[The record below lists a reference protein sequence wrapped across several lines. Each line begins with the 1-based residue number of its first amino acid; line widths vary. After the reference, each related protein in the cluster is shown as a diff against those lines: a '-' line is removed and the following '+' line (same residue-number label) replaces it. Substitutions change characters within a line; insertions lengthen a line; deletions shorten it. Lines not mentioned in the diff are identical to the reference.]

1 MTCHRRRAMLEARMP
16 PRPGTN
22 LGVMVVA
29 ALVLGSWAACGEGGV
44 TGAAGTGGATGNG
57 ANSSNGSGGTVN
69 IGGGT
74 PMFETDIVPIMAS
87 SCGSGAKACHA
98 QNAYAP
104 TPSMGCRGWLS
115 LEDKPLG
122 SEFCDENGVCTP
134 TPPCPDLELYRR
146 LLDLTSWEECNGQGI
161 PYIKPCDPDGSY
173 VWNKIQGSPLCGPAD
188 QSDQMPPDE
197 VMDPIA
203 KETIRVW
210 ILAGAPRVDGTVDA
224 CASTTTTS
232 TGSAMAQVPIA
243 LITHPG
249 DGEVR
254 ASATPVP
261 FIGEATD
268 PQDGPLTGAA
278 LVWSSSLDGPIGT
291 GETFNFQLSAG
302 THTITLE
309 ATDSD
314 GNVATDVV
322 VNLQMTP

>member
-1 MTCHRRRAMLEARMP
+1 MLEAWTSMR
-16 PRPGTN
+16 PR
-22 LGVMVVA
+22 LGLNVVVLA
-29 ALVLGSWAACGEGGV
+29 ALAAGSWGACDDTGTPGSGGV
-44 TGAAGTGGATGNG
+44 GGADGSG
-57 ANSSNGSGGTVN
+57 SVGSNGSAGTVN

-104 TPSMGCRGWLS
+104 TPNMGCRGWLS

-173 VWNKIQGSPLCGPAD
+173 VWNKIQGSPLCGPPD

-197 VMDPIA
+197 VMDPVA
-203 KETIRVW
+203 KETVRVW

-224 CASTTTTS
+224 CASTSTTTS

-249 DGEVR
+249 DDETR
-254 ASATPVP
+254 PSATPVP

-268 PQDGPLTGAA
+268 PQDGSLTGGA

-291 GETFNFQLSAG
+291 GETFNFQLSPG
-302 THTITLE
+302 THSITLQ
-309 ATDSD
+309 ATDAD
-314 GNVATDVV
+314 GNVGTDVV
-322 VNLQMTP
+322 VNLIMTP